1 MLQAAPRMYFE
12 RKFLVIYTIYL
23 LLSQVGGAQRVGVTL
38 GVEEFKVIGRLQVG
52 RDRERNQER
61 DESEK

>member
-1 MLQAAPRMYFE
+1 MYFE
-12 RKFLVIYTIYL
+12 RKFLVINTIYL